1 MRAFRS
7 IHRFAA
13 IVCAFGVASC
23 ATAGPNTGSTNN
35 TSVASSTSATSDT
48 ASAPVTASRDD
59 GEGLS
64 CRRRVKVPAVPAEYQ
79 WIDAHYP
86 GSRLNMQ
93 ALSECAG
100 SPTDQL
106 HITTAD
112 GRNLT
117 VFFDISSFFPTQ

>member
-1 MRAFRS
+1 
-7 IHRFAA
+7 
-13 IVCAFGVASC
+13 
-23 ATAGPNTGSTNN
+23 
-35 TSVASSTSATSDT
+35 
-48 ASAPVTASRDD
+48 
-59 GEGLS
+59 
-64 CRRRVKVPAVPAEYQ
+64 VKVPAVPAEYQ

-100 SPTDQL
+100 SPTDQF

-117 VFFDISSFFPTQ
+117 VLRYLQLLSDAVITFADARTV